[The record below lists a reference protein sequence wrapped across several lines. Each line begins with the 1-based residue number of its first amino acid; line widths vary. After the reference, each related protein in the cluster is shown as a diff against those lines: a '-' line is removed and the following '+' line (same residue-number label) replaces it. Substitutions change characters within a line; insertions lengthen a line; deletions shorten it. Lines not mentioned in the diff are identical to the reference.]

1 MKKLFL
7 SILVL
12 CIFTSISYAQDTH
25 NTQFYTVP
33 IVVNPAYTGFFS
45 GNYRVGANY
54 RNQWRSVTVPFHT
67 ITAYADGAFFKGSG
81 RSANNNWLGAGIAAV
96 GDKAGDGNLTTTKL
110 QFSAAYHFQL
120 FDNNLRISAG
130 IGGQYIQ
137 KSFDPTALY
146 FDSQWT
152 GTDFN
157 TTLPQNETFA
167 ETGINYT
174 SLSSGI
180 NVSYGLD
187 ETLDIY
193 ASGAVHNMNQPEE
206 SFYNQ
211 ANNKGIRMVYEL
223 GSNIYLYNVT
233 IEPGIIGVF
242 EKSTLDISAG
252 SNFTLGL
259 GGGYGANDVS
269 KIILGGWLRYKD
281 SFSPV
286 IGAEFAATRL
296 LISYDLNFSDLSPG
310 SNGRGATEIS
320 VMHIGPINKRRRI
333 GCPTF

>member
-1 MKKLFL
+1 MKYLIIILSFL
-7 SILVL
+7 TCLSVAN
-12 CIFTSISYAQDTH
+12 AQDTH

-33 IVVNPAYTGFFS
+33 TVMNPAYTGFFS

-54 RNQWRSVTVPFHT
+54 RNQWRSVTTPFHT
-67 ITAYADGAFFKGSG
+67 VTAYADGAFFKGSG
-81 RSANNNWLGAGIAAV
+81 RSYNNNWLGAGIAAI
-96 GDKAGDGNLTTTKL
+96 GDQAGDGNLSTTKL

-120 FDNNLRISAG
+120 FDNDLRISAG
-130 IGGQYIQ
+130 IGGQYVQ
-137 KSFDPTALY
+137 KSVDPTNLY
-146 FDSQWT
+146 FDSQWN
-152 GTDFN
+152 GTEFD
-157 TTLPQNETFA
+157 TSLPQQETFA
-167 ETGINYT
+167 ETGISYT
-174 SLSSGI
+174 SLSSGLNI
-180 NVSYGLD
+180 SYGLD
-187 ETLDIY
+187 EALDIY
-193 ASGAVHNMNQPEE
+193 VSGAVHNMNQPEE

-211 ANNKGIRMVYEL
+211 ANKRGLKMIYEI

-242 EKSTLDISAG
+242 DKTAMDISVG

-259 GGGYGANDVS
+259 GGGYGADDMS
-269 KIILGGWLRYKD
+269 KVILGGWLRYKD
-281 SFSPV
+281 AFSPV

-320 VMHIGPINKRRRI
+320 IVHIGPINKRRRI